1 MIDTEVPCMN
11 TKQFDYF
18 TAIAEAGSFAGA
30 ERISGIS
37 RSVLYRYLTGL
48 EEQFG
53 TELFDREGGGL
64 KLNSA
69 GKQYQLGIMR
79 MKDVIARMQRDLQM
93 IDGERIRELRL
104 GIPPGFGANMLA
116 ELTPALFSAYP
127 TLVISPLE
135 GTTND
140 LFDALKEDRVSCVLS
155 LYDAQLFPGTKIA
168 QCTESELLLVLP
180 FTHPLSLKYRHDT
193 ERIHDIS
200 HEDLLSL
207 ADTDF
212 AYLSSST
219 AVGQIIDRVMRHF
232 GLKPKIFFR
241 LQSSAALYHL
251 VRTSNVAS
259 FFVEDVIP
267 EDNDLQLFRLPVR
280 TYVKGGL
287 IFRENYEPTAE
298 EETLFSLYS
307 NLRMHTH
314 PETISMNDL
323 ARTMLAHDKENS
335 YGNQNL

>member
-1 MIDTEVPCMN
+1 MIVTEVPCMN
-11 TKQFDYF
+11 TKQFDYY

-30 ERISGIS
+30 ERVSGIS

-48 EEQFG
+48 EEELG
-53 TELFDREGGGL
+53 TELFERVGGGL

-135 GTTND
+135 GTTSC
-140 LFDALKEDRVSCVLS
+140 LFDALKEDRISCVLS

-180 FTHPLSLKYRHDT
+180 FTHPLSLKYRDDPQ
-193 ERIHDIS
+193 RIHHIS
-200 HEDLLSL
+200 HEELLSL
-207 ADTDF
+207 SDMDF
-212 AYLSSST
+212 AYLSSDT
-219 AVGQIIDRVMRHF
+219 TVGQIIDSVMHQY

-241 LQSSAALYHL
+241 LQNSAALYHL
-251 VRTSNVAS
+251 VRSSNVAS
-259 FFVEDVIP
+259 FFVEDVLP

-280 TYVKGGL
+280 IYIKGGM

-298 EETLFSLYS
+298 EETFFSLYS
-307 NLRMHTH
+307 YQRSRSH

-323 ARTMLAHDKENS
+323 ARTMLAQDKEKS